1 MKHKTVKAEVN
12 ESELTS
18 TVPASS
24 HFIETC
30 SKSKSRNLGEWLKVL
45 DDDSLSYITSLFNP
59 IHKNIPDGMALPVCD
74 IVSLCLLIEEW
85 ESGKKF
91 YAKDAWDNSLPML
104 PRLRRALILES
115 IRRNGLIEILKISI
129 LDDDFEIKINPT
141 EHLDD
146 LLSKWLEVEL
156 DKNKLFSG
164 VKSEEENEFFTD

>member
-1 MKHKTVKAEVN
+1 MKNKTVKREFN

-30 SKSKSRNLGEWLKVL
+30 LKSKSKNLGEWLKVL

-59 IHKNIPDGMALPVCD
+59 LHENIPEGMALPVCD
-74 IVSLCLLIEEW
+74 IVSLCLLIKEW

-91 YAKDAWDNSLPML
+91 YAKDAWDDSLPMI

-115 IRRNGLIEILKISI
+115 IRRNGLIDILKVSI
-129 LDDDFEIKINPT
+129 LDNNFEIKINPT

-146 LLSKWLEVEL
+146 LLSKWLESEL
-156 DKNKLFSG
+156 DKNKLLSKVEF
-164 VKSEEENEFFTD
+164 EEENEFFTD